1 LLRIAAWEYPPPKM
15 SRWRLAG
22 LGMSLALTALGL
34 ACRSPKPTHG
44 EPIDDQVLDDLPCT
58 GARPPAE
65 PDLIGLDSSAR
76 AALDA
81 ARQQGVIVVQYKGHG
96 CDIRLDVLPN
106 CVASGSYSFTPYA
119 STDSKVA
126 HGLAE
131 LYTDLPLGASRLASR
146 LKDSPALRA
155 DTMLVG
161 IQGIKMPAT
170 FHPADLKGDCGGA
183 THVVSKIYVGA
194 FALAVGD
201 ARTLEGSAS
210 LFSPVGATGAP
221 PIAQREGNPKACE
234 EAQDKRVETAACN
247 VPIRLALLPITPC
260 DDDGG
265 RCGDV
270 ADAGTRTT
278 TGEGG
283 AGPPGMVHIAGGSFT
298 MGPRTRIAVVN
309 DPMRHVATVA
319 PFDMDTDLVTVG
331 EYTHCFE
338 QGMCRA
344 PSADQPAC
352 NYGHPDRVT
361 HPMNC
366 VDYTQA
372 AAYCHAVNKRLPTE
386 EEWEFAARGGAEER
400 TYPWGNA
407 EPAQQLCWSGITKR
421 TGTCPVGSFPPGAF
435 GLRDMA
441 GNVWE
446 WTSSAFSPERKDAR
460 VCRGGSWPDPRALD
474 FRGAYRDAHAPTN
487 RDSDLG
493 FRCVR
498 EATAKPDGG

>member
-1 LLRIAAWEYPPPKM
+1 MAR
-15 SRWRLAG
+15 
-22 LGMSLALTALGL
+22 LGL
-34 ACRSPKPTHG
+34 LGLSAAGTLFLVAVACPAPKP
-44 EPIDDQVLDDLPCT
+44 PSPSPDAIDDQVLEDLPCT

-81 ARQQGVIVVQYKGHG
+81 ARQQGVIVVHYKGHG

-106 CVASGSYSFTPYA
+106 CVAGGSYTFAPYA
-119 STDSKVA
+119 ATESKVA

-131 LYTDLPLGASRLASR
+131 LYTDLPLGASRLSTR

-161 IQGIKMPAT
+161 IDGIKLPAS
-170 FHPADLKGDCGGA
+170 FHPEDLRGDCTGA

-201 ARTLEGSAS
+201 AHSLEARPS
-210 LFSPVGATGAP
+210 LFTAAVTPAGAP
-221 PIAQREGNPKACE
+221 VVIQREGNPKACE
-234 EAQDKRVETAACN
+234 EAQDKRVENPGCSI
-247 VPIRLALLPITPC
+247 PLRLALLPITPSGC
-260 DDDGG
+260 SEDGG
-265 RCGDV
+265 HCPPPTQ
-270 ADAGTRTT
+270 AAQAATDAGTTP
-278 TGEGG
+278 EGG
-283 AGPPGMVHIAGGSFT
+283 AAPGMVHVPGGTFT
-298 MGPRTRIAVVN
+298 MGPRTRIAIVN
-309 DPMRHVATVA
+309 DPMRHTVTVA
-319 PFDMDTDLVTVG
+319 PFDIDTNLVTVA
-331 EYTHCFE
+331 EYTHCVDE
-338 QGMCRA
+338 AMCPA
-344 PSADQPAC
+344 PVADQPTC
-352 NYGHPDRVT
+352 NYGHPDRGN

-372 AAYCHAVNKRLPTE
+372 SSYCRANAKRLPSE
-386 EEWEFAARGGAEER
+386 EEWEFAARGGTEER

-421 TGTCPVGSFPPGAF
+421 TGTCPVGSFVAGAF
-435 GLRDMA
+435 GLHDMA

-446 WTSSAFSPERKDAR
+446 WTQSAFSPERKDAR
-460 VCRGGSWPDPRALD
+460 VCRGGGWPDARALD
-474 FRGAYRDAHAPTN
+474 FRGAYRDAHAPSN

-498 EATAKPDGG
+498 SGS